1 MYDSKA
7 RHPLSPPTPDPLP
20 QLVYESM
27 WDLFVAIG
35 DLWQL
40 TDDPKQY
47 RLRFR
52 TFLENRIALDPLY
65 AAYYL
70 GAATMIAEL
79 AAQADVNAA
88 YVLIFFNRNP
98 QNLEFSEDMM
108 TVVRDHVAFEF
119 ISRRAALG
127 SFANFG
133 AKATQGYMAGAN
145 LPDQPAPYRT
155 AEGLHEG

>member
-20 QLVYESM
+20 HAVYEAM

-35 DLWQL
+35 DQWLL
-40 TDDPKQY
+40 TDDPQPY

-52 TFLENRIALDPLY
+52 TFLENRIALSPLY
-65 AAYYL
+65 AGYYL
-70 GAATMIAEL
+70 ATATLL
-79 AAQADVNAA
+79 ADLIAQADAFTA
-88 YVLIFFNRNP
+88 YQLIFFNRNP
-98 QNLEFSEDMM
+98 QNLQYNP
-108 TVVRDHVAFEF
+108 TLLLAVQQHVAYEF
-119 ISRRAALG
+119 ISRRMALG

-133 AKATQGYMAGAN
+133 ATAYKGYMAGAN

-155 AEGLHEG
+155 AEGLNEG